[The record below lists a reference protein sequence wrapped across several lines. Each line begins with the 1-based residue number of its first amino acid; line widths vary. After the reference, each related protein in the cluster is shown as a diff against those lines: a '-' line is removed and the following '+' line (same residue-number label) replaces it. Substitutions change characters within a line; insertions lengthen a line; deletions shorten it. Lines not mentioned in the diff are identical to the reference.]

1 MNYLNTNNLN
11 DIKKEIVTFQSS
23 CIESNIISHLVIQ
36 SIDGYEINME
46 DVDGSAKELHSLI
59 ANLISNESK
68 SKEISKGDLIYLITV
83 PKLRLTGKQSLLIKG
98 IDKIEDSS
106 TKQNVQDKY
115 KENLLKSQIKF
126 IKIMMPFMPHITLS
140 LIHI

>member
-1 MNYLNTNNLN
+1 MNYLKTSNLN
-11 DIKKEIVTFQSS
+11 DIKKEIVDFQSKY
-23 CIESNIISHLVIQ
+23 IESNIISHLVIQ

-68 SKEISKGDLIYLITV
+68 GKEVSKGDLVYLITV

-106 TKQNVQDKY
+106 TKQNVEVKY
-115 KENLLKSQIKF
+115 KENLLNL
-126 IKIMMPFMPHITLS
+126 IKI
-140 LIHI
+140 

>member
-1 MNYLNTNNLN
+1 MNYLKTSNLN
-11 DIKKEIVTFQSS
+11 DIKKEIVDFQSKY
-23 CIESNIISHLVIQ
+23 IESNIISHLVIQ

-68 SKEISKGDLIYLITV
+68 GKEISKGDLVYLITL

-106 TKQNVQDKY
+106 TKQNVEVKY
-115 KENLLKSQIKF
+115 KENLLNL
-126 IKIMMPFMPHITLS
+126 IKI
-140 LIHI
+140 

>member
-68 SKEISKGDLIYLITV
+68 SKEISKGDLVYLITV

-98 IDKIEDSS
+98 IDKIEDSY
-106 TKQNVQDKY
+106 TKQNVEVKY
-115 KENLLKSQIKF
+115 KENLLNL
-126 IKIMMPFMPHITLS
+126 IKI
-140 LIHI
+140 

>member
-1 MNYLNTNNLN
+1 MNYLKTSNLN
-11 DIKKEIVTFQSS
+11 DIKKEIVDFQSKY
-23 CIESNIISHLVIQ
+23 IESNIISHLVIQ

-46 DVDGSAKELHSLI
+46 DVDGSAKELYSLI

-68 SKEISKGDLIYLITV
+68 GKEISKGDLVYLITL

-106 TKQNVQDKY
+106 TKQNVEVKY
-115 KENLLKSQIKF
+115 KENLLNL
-126 IKIMMPFMPHITLS
+126 IKI
-140 LIHI
+140 

>member
-68 SKEISKGDLIYLITV
+68 GKEISKGDLVYLITL
-83 PKLRLTGKQSLLIKG
+83 PKLRLTGKQSLSIKG
-98 IDKIEDSS
+98 IDTIEDSS
-106 TKQNVQDKY
+106 AKQNVEVKY
-115 KENLLKSQIKF
+115 KENLLNL
-126 IKIMMPFMPHITLS
+126 IKI
-140 LIHI
+140 